1 MTQIFYNTQ
10 SVLVFLSC
18 RNWVRHMLRMFIC
31 GGTFTVKV
39 TVGGRW
45 SLQCYRCNRPCQYCV
60 EVPWLWLCLHNLALQ
75 SEETLSGPV
84 VFSRSLTKEFNTI
97 TAPLSLRVVGQVNP
111 GVRLALM
118 AMEIILP
125 TYGDIVDQTVH
136 FLNKQ
141 QIQLTQPTQL
151 LQQRI
156 NFRLHPLL

>member
-1 MTQIFYNTQ
+1 M
-10 SVLVFLSC
+10 
-18 RNWVRHMLRMFIC
+18 
-31 GGTFTVKV
+31 
-39 TVGGRW
+39 
-45 SLQCYRCNRPCQYCV
+45 
-60 EVPWLWLCLHNLALQ
+60 
-75 SEETLSGPV
+75 SGPV